1 MHNVSA
7 RFTAYAKV
15 NAKLSTGEEIQCY
28 TLVEAD
34 GLYSSWWEYPYE
46 PYMGSVNFVEQDV
59 DESDIRPVF
68 KDEWEFVDENK
79 QKYLEEDTTA
89 FADVYI
95 EEIVSFIEQ
104 PEWTVDEDSIG
115 YEQE

>member
-7 RFTAYAKV
+7 RFTSYAKV

-34 GLYSSWWEYPYE
+34 GLYSSWWECPYE

-89 FADVYI
+89 FADIYI

-104 PEWTVDEDSIG
+104 PEWTVDEDSID